1 MVEHFIGAMDI
12 LKEVE
17 HSNRNDKL
25 LHKNAGENGL
35 TFFGIYQSAHPNLKM
50 WKTINRY
57 LEIEPNLAKCSL
69 ILSNVGDLKDEVYNF
84 YKKEFWDKMQLDKV
98 DSGHICNEMFIFG
111 VNVGYITCIKET
123 QKLLGVTAD
132 GIIGSITL
140 GKLNAYDVVKFDK
153 EFDKIEMAY
162 YERIAKAKPHLAINL
177 KGWFNRAVRV

>member
-1 MVEHFIGAMDI
+1 MDNFNKAMDI

-25 LHKNAGENGL
+25 LHKNVGENGL

-50 WKTINRY
+50 WKTINKY
-57 LEIEPNLAKCSL
+57 LEIEPDIKKCSL
-69 ILSNVGDLKDEVYNF
+69 LLSNVSDLKDEVYKF
-84 YKKEFWDKMQLDKV
+84 YKKEFWGKMKLDEV
-98 DSGHICNEMFIFG
+98 NSSHISNEMFIFG

-123 QKLLGVTAD
+123 QKLLGVTSD

-140 GKLNAYDVVKFDK
+140 GALNAYDVVQFDK

-162 YERIAKAKPHLAINL
+162 YDRIAKAKPHLAINL
-177 KGWFNRAVRV
+177 KGWFNRAIRV

>member
-1 MVEHFIGAMDI
+1 MKKFNKAMDI

-35 TFFGIYQSAHPNLKM
+35 TFFGIYQSAHPNLPI

-57 LEIEPNLAKCSL
+57 LEIEPDIKKCSL
-69 ILSNVGDLKDEVYNF
+69 LLSNVSDLKDEVYKF

-98 DSGHICNEMFIFG
+98 NSEHICNEMFIFG

-140 GKLNAYDVVKFDK
+140 SKLNAYDVVQFDK
-153 EFDKIEMAY
+153 DFDKIEMAY